1 MDVTHRMVRSLL
13 RFAGSAALSAA
24 VGLAAL
30 AGPAATTAAPAPLV
44 LGTHATAAG
53 TVLAT
58 PAGFT
63 LYTLASDTATQST
76 CTGGCAAAWPPLTL
90 LTGQV
95 AMGGAGVGGTFTAL
109 VRSDGSRQVVYS
121 GRPLYTWEGDGQPG
135 DATGQGISG
144 FSVARPATATRP
156 ATAIQAAI
164 HAGTSHSGMFVS
176 GHTITV
182 ANGGSVTLRFRLG
195 TAFAG
200 KSITILMATRS
211 SSTATWS
218 AYRRLTSVKVDAKG
232 FAYRTIQV
240 HGWEAFRATY
250 AGDATH
256 GPGTSPSVVA
266 RGM

>member
-1 MDVTHRMVRSLL
+1 MNVTHRLPGPLL
-13 RFAGSAALSAA
+13 RLAGSAALSAA

-58 PAGFT
+58 PSGFT
-63 LYTLASDTATQST
+63 LYTLSSDTATQSK

-90 LTGQV
+90 LSGQV
-95 AMGGAGVGGTFTAL
+95 AMGGTGVGGTLTTLA
-109 VRSDGSRQVVYS
+109 RSDGSRQVVYN
-121 GRPLYTWEGDGQPG
+121 GKPLYTWEGDAQPG

-144 FSVARPATATRP
+144 FSVARPGAAPRP

-164 HAGTSHSGMFVS
+164 HAGTSHSGTFVS
-176 GHTITV
+176 GRTITV
-182 ANGGSVTLRFRLG
+182 ANGGSVTVRFHLG
-195 TAFAG
+195 TTFAG

-211 SSTATWS
+211 SSTARWS
-218 AYRRLTSVKVDAKG
+218 TYRRLTSVKVDAKG
-232 FAYRTIQV
+232 FAYKTIAV

-250 AGDATH
+250 AGDPTH

-266 RGM
+266 RAM